1 MKTCPCHWVSVS
13 CTPRNLPAGPQSA
26 TAVFVCTQ
34 MEEAVELYMYAGAP
48 RPALHLLN
56 HQLSD
61 LVEPALDDRVAGE
74 LKPPSSA
81 LTQP

>member
-1 MKTCPCHWVSVS
+1 M
-13 CTPRNLPAGPQSA
+13 
-26 TAVFVCTQ
+26 
-34 MEEAVELYMYAGAP
+34 ELYMYAGAP

-74 LKPPSSA
+74 QRTAPPPLLSPGRR
-81 LTQP
+81 L

>member
-1 MKTCPCHWVSVS
+1 
-13 CTPRNLPAGPQSA
+13 
-26 TAVFVCTQ
+26 

-61 LVEPALDDRVAGE
+61 LLEPALDDRVAGE
-74 LKPPSSA
+74 QDTLPA
-81 LTQP
+81 LAYL

>member
-1 MKTCPCHWVSVS
+1 M
-13 CTPRNLPAGPQSA
+13 
-26 TAVFVCTQ
+26 
-34 MEEAVELYMYAGAP
+34 ELYMYAGAP

-74 LKPPSSA
+74 RGGAPCPCSCV
-81 LTQP
+81 TGGRTRPHDP